1 MNIIVLDCCVH
12 YAAGCMCAMYRLPHD
27 GLRII
32 DCCYIINGH
41 ISAYVTHTHTH
52 THCLSVCR

>member
-12 YAAGCMCAMYRLPHD
+12 YAAGCMCDMYRLSHD

-52 THCLSVCR
+52 CLSVCR